1 MKVNSI
7 SGANIKSLLPLLA
20 SVMILSACSVRKY
33 IPEERMLYTG
43 ASLDLEAVDPIE
55 DFKEIEYLL
64 SDLMYPEPNTH
75 ILGMRP
81 GLHFYY
87 KSRSDSGWIYQFLN
101 RKMGEEPVYME
112 QVDRLSVEDLIRNR
126 LENRGHFNS
135 HITSEI
141 HLDEEKKMASV
152 TYHVV
157 MPASYRMATY
167 TLEGDSLNIHQHIQD
182 YLEESVF
189 EAGTRFDLNLMKLE
203 RERIDAYLKLRGY
216 YNFNANFLE
225 FQADTN
231 RYEDKRFDLYLS
243 LKRDVPPEAL
253 IPYRIRDVLVYPNF
267 TLPRDSAGLDSIPYQ
282 GKIYIQEDMYFRPDR
297 LDPFIQIQKG
307 DYYNAE
313 RSKSTSRRVGSTGAY
328 KFVNIRFAETDSTIQ
343 DTVGHLR
350 ANIFLSPLNKRS
362 VRTQLQAVT
371 KSNNFAGPSLVL
383 NWSNRN
389 LFQGGEILGFTAN
402 LGYETQFSRKNVPGH
417 NNLQLSLE
425 SDLVFPRVLL
435 PFQINTDWFDYSIP
449 KTRISLNGEY
459 IARTNL
465 FSMSSVSGTYGFF
478 WSGNRFVTHDLNPIS
493 ITYLNLLNSTP
504 EFDEILDRNPFL
516 QSSFDQQFISGMTYS
531 YTYNG
536 MVDQYRKHQI
546 FLNGYFD
553 IAGNLLHLI
562 TGPGSGPQNTFLG
575 LEYAQ
580 YAKSVL
586 DIRYHVNL
594 GHGQK
599 LATRVLA
606 GLGEPY
612 GNSDV
617 LPYSKQ
623 FYSGGPYS
631 VRAFNTR
638 QLGPGSYNPDQE
650 PGDNRSYFDQTGNLR
665 LEANVEYRFPMFS
678 YLKGAIFIDAGNVW
692 LTEENAALAGG
703 RIGPD
708 FLNELGIGAGVGFRL
723 DIQSFVIRMDLGFPL
738 HDPALP
744 AGDRWVSTL
753 DWPVLNLAIG
763 YPF

>member
-1 MKVNSI
+1 MRVNSF
-7 SGANIKSLLPLLA
+7 SVVHIKSLLLVLA
-20 SVMILSACSVRKY
+20 LVLIMSACSVQKF
-33 IPEERMLYTG
+33 IPENKVLYTG
-43 ASLDLEAVDPIE
+43 ADLDLEAVDRI
-55 DFKEIEYLL
+55 DNFKEVEYLL
-64 SDLMYPEPNTH
+64 TELMHPESNTK

-81 GLHFYY
+81 GLNFHY
-87 KSRSDSGWIYQFLN
+87 KAQTDSGWIYRFLN
-101 RKMGEEPVYME
+101 RKMGEEPVYLE
-112 QVDRLSVEDLIRNR
+112 ELDRFSVEELIQNR

-135 HITSEI
+135 RITSEI
-141 HLDEEKKMASV
+141 HLDEKKKMASV

-157 MPASYRMATY
+157 VPAAYRMATY
-167 TLEGDSLNIHQHIQD
+167 SLEDDTLVIHDKIRD
-182 YLEESVF
+182 YLKESILEEG
-189 EAGTRFDLNLMKLE
+189 ERFDLARMKIE

-225 FQADTN
+225 FEVDTN

-253 IPYRIRDVLVYPNF
+253 IPYRIREVLVYPNF
-267 TLPRDSAGLDSIPYQ
+267 TLPRDSSGLDTIPYND
-282 GKIYIQEDMYFRPDR
+282 KRYIQEEMYFRPDR
-297 LDPFIQIQKG
+297 LDPFIQIHKG
-307 DYYNAE
+307 DYYHTE
-313 RSKSTSRRVGSTGAY
+313 KSRSTSRRVGATGAY
-328 KFVNIRFAETDSTIQ
+328 KFVNIRFEEADSTFQ
-343 DTVGHLR
+343 DTVGHLT

-362 VRTQLQAVT
+362 VRAQFQAVT
-371 KSNNFAGPSLVL
+371 KSNNFAGPSLAL
-383 NWSNRN
+383 TWSNRN
-389 LFQGGEILGFTAN
+389 LFQGGEILGFTAHI
-402 LGYETQFSRKNVPGH
+402 GYETQINRDNVPGQ
-417 NNLQLSLE
+417 NSLQLSLE

-435 PFQINTDWFDYSIP
+435 PFRINTDWFGYSIP

-478 WSGNRFVTHDLNPIS
+478 WSGNRFITHDLNPIS

-504 EFDEILDRNPFL
+504 EFDEILERNPFL

-536 MVDQYRKHQI
+536 MVDQYRKHQF
-546 FLNGYFD
+546 FLHGYFD
-553 IAGNLLHLI
+553 IAGNLLNLI
-562 TGPGSGPQNTFLG
+562 TGPRTGPPNTFLG

-586 DIRYHVNL
+586 DIRYHINL
-594 GHGQK
+594 GRGQK
-599 LATRVLA
+599 LATRILA
-606 GLGEPY
+606 GLGEPF

-631 VRAFNTR
+631 IRAFNTR
-638 QLGPGSYNPDQE
+638 QLGPGAYNPVQTS
-650 PGDNRSYFDQTGNLR
+650 GDRRSYFDQTGNLR
-665 LEANVEYRFPMFS
+665 LEANVEYRFPLIS
-678 YLKGAIFIDAGNVW
+678 YLKGAVFIDAGNVW
-692 LTEENAALAGG
+692 LTEENAALEGG
-703 RIGPD
+703 KFGTD
-708 FLNELGIGAGVGFRL
+708 FLRELGIGTGVGFRL

-744 AGDRWVSTL
+744 VGNRWVTTL